1 VHVEP
6 LGGGKRVSEALSLLE
21 SRSVLMILVVD
32 KIVDPSSS
40 TLAGNTFAIGSSGIA
55 IA

>member
-1 VHVEP
+1 MHVEP

-21 SRSVLMILVVD
+21 SRSVLMILFVD
-32 KIVDPSSS
+32 KNVDPSSFI
-40 TLAGNTFAIGSSGIA
+40 LAGNIFAIGSSGIA

>member
-21 SRSVLMILVVD
+21 SRSLLMLVVVD
-32 KIVDPSSS
+32 KNVDPCSF
-40 TLAGNTFAIGSSGIA
+40 TLAGNTFATGLNGIA

>member
-1 VHVEP
+1 MHVEP

-32 KIVDPSSS
+32 ENVDPSSF
-40 TLAGNTFAIGSSGIA
+40 TLAGTTFAIGSNGIV